1 MKGSRYITVST
12 NSGERGPLERF
23 SLMIGENILYFRIV
37 KAPVEQSCLDEPRST
52 SSACRCP
59 LCGKML
65 QDRSEWETHESEGH
79 CLSKRYRCVTCNA
92 HFGSKDS
99 LIAHMRY
106 HPGPRPHRCTVCTKS
121 FRRSASLALHMKMHI
136 TGHRYFCQI
145 CGRWFKSL
153 SSLTDHENTCLA
165 MLNGGYF
172 DSDRPFR
179 WQCSYCDKM
188 FHHRRDKNIHER
200 VHTGEKPY
208 TCGYCGRGFTQ
219 SQTLTIHIRTH
230 TGEKPYP
237 CGICGQEFR
246 DSSALRKHEY
256 GHATVLSSMVSSL
269 YEDSAIEIEVG
280 DDDRSSWNAG
290 NLTS

>member
-188 FHHRRDKNIHER
+188 FHHRRDK
-200 VHTGEKPY
+200 VT
-208 TCGYCGRGFTQ
+208 
-219 SQTLTIHIRTH
+219 
-230 TGEKPYP
+230 
-237 CGICGQEFR
+237 
-246 DSSALRKHEY
+246 
-256 GHATVLSSMVSSL
+256 
-269 YEDSAIEIEVG
+269 
-280 DDDRSSWNAG
+280 
-290 NLTS
+290 